1 MDLSPICLGTKLRT
15 DAGFW
20 EPITFFNFKKH
31 YKESDTII
39 FSLCE
44 VVQPS
49 VEILNLAGTSSSSIS
64 ILPCSK
70 IAGEVTEIH
79 NLFEKT
85 LAPPKSIGF
94 FPRGL
99 KLQVMVTEYMKHAEP
114 GHSPVSFSRWMQQP
128 REWPHNQSSGAIWI
142 CTYRWQTNPQLFHL
156 LRGERGEQKG
166 SSVR

>member
-1 MDLSPICLGTKLRT
+1 MELSPICLGTKLRT

-39 FSLCE
+39 CSLCE

-49 VEILNLAGTSSSSIS
+49 VEILNLAGTSSSRIS
-64 ILPCSK
+64 ILPLSK

-114 GHSPVSFSRWMQQP
+114 GHSPVSFLLQGDAAAPWTASQP
-128 REWPHNQSSGAIWI
+128 EQWGDLDLYLQVADKSPAI
-142 CTYRWQTNPQLFHL
+142 P
-156 LRGERGEQKG
+156 
-166 SSVR
+166 SA